1 MLQATLDPAREKT
14 RAGKLGT
21 GQILRITGQI
31 LRIHVRDRCG
41 SKLQKLRAKARAE
54 TDEPNHFLAG
64 TGQLHPS
71 LAQRGAQTPAPK
83 ISRETRDRSKA
94 GKLGTGQIS
103 RIHARDR
110 LWVEIANSERRLAR
124 RLMNRT
130 IFGGTPHDSFIR
142 RSPNETRK
150 HRPQNPRSIFDL
162 SLPRTARLQMFD
174 LSLPRTENQGLAG
187 KEGQIKYCGIHVRD
201 RLRVETAKTPR
212 GKTRDRSNIAHPCPG
227 QVWVETA
234 KAPSGG
240 SRGD

>member
-162 SLPRTARLQMFD
+162 SLPRTARSTNSLGAVSSVTMLQA
-174 LSLPRTENQGLAG
+174 SLDPA
-187 KEGQIKYCGIHVRD
+187 
-201 RLRVETAKTPR
+201 R

>member
-94 GKLGTGQIS
+94 GKLGTGQ

-162 SLPRTARLQMFD
+162 SLPRTARSTNSLGAVSSVTMLQA
-174 LSLPRTENQGLAG
+174 SLDPA
-187 KEGQIKYCGIHVRD
+187 
-201 RLRVETAKTPR
+201 R

>member
-162 SLPRTARLQMFD
+162 SLPRTARSTNSLGAVSSVTMLQA
-174 LSLPRTENQGLAG
+174 SLDPA
-187 KEGQIKYCGIHVRD
+187 
-201 RLRVETAKTPR
+201 R

-240 SRGD
+240 SRGE